1 MLSNF
6 SSMEVYPK
14 ELQFEDAANYEPDH
28 AALEFSLINNHPMS
42 QVFMIKSTCVKHLA
56 VSPTCG
62 FIKALDQIKVI
73 FWDGIFPLCPGYC
86 NNNYAHWV
94 GIITNFQCVQLVKS
108 IQYTPIFRNT
118 SYTKRSKMWPS
129 LNFAFFDRYC
139 QLQKLPPFFHT

>member
-1 MLSNF
+1 MKLSILSNH

-14 ELQFEDAANYEPDH
+14 ELQFEEGLADAAANEPDH

-73 FWDGIFPLCPGYC
+73 FLDGF
-86 NNNYAHWV
+86 
-94 GIITNFQCVQLVKS
+94 F
-108 IQYTPIFRNT
+108 
-118 SYTKRSKMWPS
+118 PS
-129 LNFAFFDRYC
+129 LPC
-139 QLQKLPPFFHT
+139 LLQQQLSTLGWNYHEFPMCTQNLFSSVL

>member
-1 MLSNF
+1 MKLSILSNH

-14 ELQFEDAANYEPDH
+14 ELQFEEGLADAAANEPDH

-73 FWDGIFPLCPGYC
+73 FFGRIFPLSALPT
-86 NNNYAHWV
+86 A
-94 GIITNFQCVQLVKS
+94 T
-108 IQYTPIFRNT
+108 T
-118 SYTKRSKMWPS
+118 TK
-129 LNFAFFDRYC
+129 
-139 QLQKLPPFFHT
+139 HTGLELS

>member
-1 MLSNF
+1 
-6 SSMEVYPK
+6 MEVYPK

-73 FWDGIFPLCPGYC
+73 FWDGFFPSALP
-86 NNNYAHWV
+86 
-94 GIITNFQCVQLVKS
+94 TNTATTT
-108 IQYTPIFRNT
+108 I
-118 SYTKRSKMWPS
+118 
-129 LNFAFFDRYC
+129 D
-139 QLQKLPPFFHT
+139 